1 MSFFIGKHMKKHVFL
16 NYFFSSIFVK
26 KNQTRET
33 LIKTGKKRNNM
44 ISRNIYSIKN
54 QMQVI
59 PLSRNPRDKK
69 TKANKQK

>member
-1 MSFFIGKHMKKHVFL
+1 MKKHVFL

>member
-1 MSFFIGKHMKKHVFL
+1 MSFFYWKTHEKTCFSQLFFFL
-16 NYFFSSIFVK
+16 NFCQ